1 MQYGMFDM
9 HRCLQSGGKGSVFE
23 TLYKMTAFNSTR
35 GLKTEFNLNYI

>member
-9 HRCLQSGGKGSVFE
+9 DRCEQSGGKESVFE
-23 TLYKMTAFNSTR
+23 TLYKMTVFSSTG